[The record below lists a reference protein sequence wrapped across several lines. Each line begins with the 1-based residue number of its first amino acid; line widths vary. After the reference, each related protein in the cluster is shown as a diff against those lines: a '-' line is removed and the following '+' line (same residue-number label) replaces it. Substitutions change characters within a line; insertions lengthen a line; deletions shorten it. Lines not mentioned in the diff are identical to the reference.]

1 MRAFRNEGGIA
12 LITVIFAVAT
22 MLVLG
27 TASFGIVL
35 AQTDQTKKDR
45 TGEAAFNLAEATL
58 NAQTFLLARDWPRNV
73 NAATCGS
80 TTVTGTLTTPA
91 ATVTTRDQIQGILA
105 QTYSGDPNNATS
117 QWWVTACSEGNPARD
132 SWDASL
138 LTGPSWDSTAASTG
152 PRRMWVRA
160 EARVNGRRRAVV
172 ALVQAGQV
180 RVFPPSLAVVTGRF
194 GADLGVTLNAL
205 TNGGL
210 LGPLTS
216 LLLHDN
222 PMFIGNVAIRCGLL
236 DAANLLGCVTGLL
249 KATTALSLGGLLQS
263 NNFMDFYSDT
273 IIPASKVA
281 QLRQQAQASGTY
293 RGTIAAGACLPAGSA
308 GKVVFIEQVGDG
320 TGMCTLSTTGGASAA
335 ALVVRSGG
343 IRVLGGGTFTGV
355 LYAMHNKAA
364 SYLGAEA
371 ADVRI
376 EENSKVLGAVFV
388 DDNPTLAAASRHG
401 WVQVVPPP
409 FSLNT
414 LLSGLGICGVIIV
427 GPILCATLN
436 GLLGGGVDA
445 LLGGLS
451 ATGLTQLIASLTT
464 QLDPSLPAVTY
475 DGNTV
480 AIPMTMNDAEI
491 VTGTFRQVGPLY

>member
-1 MRAFRNEGGIA
+1 MLALRNERGMA

-22 MLVLG
+22 MAVLG
-27 TASFGIVL
+27 TASFGLVL
-35 AQTDQTKKDR
+35 TQTDQTKKSK
-45 TGEAAFNLAEATL
+45 TGEAAFNLAEAAL
-58 NAQTFLLARDWPRNV
+58 NAETFLLARDWPRTV
-73 NAATCGS
+73 NAATCSS
-80 TTVTGTLTTPA
+80 TTMTGTLTAPA
-91 ATVTTRDQIQGILA
+91 TTATQHDQIQGILA
-105 QTYSGDPNNATS
+105 QTYSGDSNNATS
-117 QWWVTACSEGNPARD
+117 QWWVTACSEGSPARD

-160 EARVNGRRRAVV
+160 EARVAGRKRAVV

-263 NNFMDFYSDT
+263 NNYMDFYSDT
-273 IIPASKVA
+273 IISGSKVQ

-308 GKVVFIEQVGDG
+308 GKIVFIEQVGNG
-320 TGMCTLSTTGGASAA
+320 TGSCTVNTAGGATAA
-335 ALVVRSGG
+335 ALIVRSGG
-343 IRVLGGGTFTGV
+343 IEIQGGGTFTGV
-355 LYAMHNKAA
+355 LYAMHNKAV
-364 SYLGAEA
+364 LNGATEV

-376 EENSKVLGAVFV
+376 ENNSKVLGAIFV
-388 DDNPTLAAASRHG
+388 DDNATLAAASRHG
-401 WVQVVPPP
+401 WVEVVPPP

-427 GPILCATLN
+427 GPILCGVLN

-475 DGNTV
+475 DGPTV
-480 AIPMTMNDAEI
+480 QIPMTMNDAEI